1 MLKYTNIAKKFHS
14 RFEGADL
21 YPNLKSWIWV
31 AWVAYALDFIAA
43 TGVFLYVVGTTTS
56 HSWSFFFGALVIS
69 AEIGFL
75 VTSNAIDDHKNK
87 KQNQR
92 FKLKGTDVTEQLH
105 DAKRKELE
113 DLLGQRASNFLA
125 VAQEVAELQATKKLF
140 AQPDLGF
147 WSSIFHPDSKS
158 RLIAILL
165 GAIGL
170 IGALI
175 ANSVGST
182 ALFDLIASGHLP
194 FLLVLCAFIAAVFHF
209 FIYLCRL
216 AYRVLSG
223 KVMEWLLRLG
233 WSKAAEKLA
242 LNYMV
247 NALVDLHEPVKTEPR
262 RLRAA
267 AVRQRLNAL
276 NK

>member
-1 MLKYTNIAKKFHS
+1 MLKYKNIAKKFHS

-31 AWVAYALDFIAA
+31 AWAAYALDFIAA
-43 TGVFLYVVGTTTS
+43 AGVFVYVVGTTTS
-56 HSWSFFFGALVIS
+56 HGWSFFFGALMLA
-69 AEIGFL
+69 AEVGFL
-75 VTSNAIDDHKNK
+75 VTNTAIDEYKNK
-87 KQNQR
+87 SQNLR
-92 FKLKGTDVTEQLH
+92 FKLKGPDVTEQLQH
-105 DAKRKELE
+105 AKRQELE
-113 DLLGQRASNFLA
+113 ELLGQRASNFLA
-125 VAQEVAELQATKKLF
+125 IAKEIAELQATKKIF

-147 WSSIFHPDSKS
+147 WSNVFHPDSKS

-175 ANSVGST
+175 ANSVGDT
-182 ALFDLIASGHLP
+182 AFFDLVASGDLP
-194 FLLVLCAFIAAVFHF
+194 FLLFLCAFIAALFHF
-209 FIYLCRL
+209 FVYVCRL

-242 LNYMV
+242 LSYMV
-247 NALVDLHEPVKTEPR
+247 NALVDLHEPAKTEPR
-262 RLRAA
+262 RLHATAA
-267 AVRQRLNAL
+267 RQRPNAL